1 MAGANGEVTSVV
13 GDVVDA
19 VGHNRTR
26 RERREVVV
34 IGLRGRRAVV
44 QPLSLAVSDH
54 LLLLGVNADDGDSGF
69 QAGFF

>member
-44 QPLSLAVSDH
+44 QPLSLEVSDH
-54 LLLLGVNADDGDSGF
+54 LLLLGVNADDGDSKF

>member
-26 RERREVVV
+26 RERREVVF
-34 IGLRGRRAVV
+34 IGLRGRRAVD
-44 QPLSLAVSDH
+44 QPLSLEVSDH